1 MSKALSRFSSDRSG
15 PAQPM
20 KLSDFDYELPPEAIA
35 VEPARPRD
43 SARLLDLDGNTI
55 HDRWISDL
63 PSLLRAG
70 DLMVVN
76 NTAVIPARLSGQRG
90 EAGIGVTLH
99 KHEGGADWQVFA
111 KPARKCRP
119 DDIIQFGPGFAARV
133 RGRGD
138 GGEVGITFVD
148 PDSGV
153 ALDTAA
159 IEAGLAVHGSMPL
172 PPYIRRPDGSTE
184 ADEEDYQTMFAE
196 VRGAVAAPTAGLHF
210 TPRLSAALQ
219 SAGVGIAQVTLHVG
233 AGTFLPVTAENIADH
248 RMHSEWGQ
256 IPEAAAA
263 RINAARAAGGRII
276 AVGTTSLRILE
287 ACHAARGGIEPFAAE
302 TDIFITPGHRFGAV
316 DMLMT
321 NFHLPK
327 STLMMLVSAFAGVQ
341 PIRDAYAHALDGGY
355 RFFSY
360 GDACLL
366 RLDPA
371 ARDGATRS
379 D

>member
-1 MSKALSRFSSDRSG
+1 
-15 PAQPM
+15 M

-35 VEPARPRD
+35 AEPARPRD
-43 SARLLDLDGNTI
+43 SARLLDLDGGTVN
-55 HDRWISDL
+55 DRWISDL

-70 DLMVVN
+70 DLLVVN
-76 NTAVIPARLSGQRG
+76 NTAVIPARLSGRRG
-90 EAGIGVTLH
+90 AAGIGVTLH

-119 DDIIQFGPGFAARV
+119 DDIILFGPGFAARV

-138 GGEVGITFVD
+138 GGEVGITFID
-148 PDSGV
+148 PDSGIS
-153 ALDTAA
+153 LDSDA
-159 IEAGLAVHGSMPL
+159 IEAGLAMHGSMPL

-184 ADEEDYQTMFAE
+184 ADDEDYQTMFAE

-210 TPRLSAALQ
+210 TPRLSAALEA
-219 SAGVGIAQVTLHVG
+219 AGVGIAQVTLHVG
-233 AGTFLPVTAENIADH
+233 AGTFLPVMEENIADH
-248 RMHSEWGQ
+248 RMHSEWGR
-256 IPEAAAA
+256 ILEETAA
-263 RINAARAAGGRII
+263 RINAARASGGRII

-287 ACHAARGGIEPFAAE
+287 ACYAARGCIEPFADE

-316 DMLMT
+316 DLLLT

-327 STLMMLVSAFAGVQ
+327 STLMMLVSAFAGIQ
-341 PIRDAYAHALDGGY
+341 PIRDAYAHALDAGY

-371 ARDGATRS
+371 ARDNATRR